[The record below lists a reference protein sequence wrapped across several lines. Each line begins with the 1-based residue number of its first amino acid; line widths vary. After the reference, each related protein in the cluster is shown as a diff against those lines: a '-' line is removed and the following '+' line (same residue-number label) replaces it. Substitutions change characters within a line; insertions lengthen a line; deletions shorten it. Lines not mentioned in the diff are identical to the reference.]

1 MVSERK
7 ATPWALTS
15 VGLLLIVGVAAI
27 PHQAALSSA
36 YVNSETILLQTPG
49 YAQAESTFTAG
60 MESFQAEVEQLQRT
74 FDSAVAAFDQQS
86 PMLSQAAR
94 QERMEELR
102 QMQQQA
108 ETRSQELTQRAQ
120 QRRAELVAPLEDR
133 IQSVI
138 DGLRAERRIGLIFDV
153 AAPGN
158 NIISADPTLD
168 LTALVVQRLNSGG
181 P

>member
-1 MVSERK
+1 MVSKRK
-7 ATPWALTS
+7 ATPWALIS

-27 PHQAALSSA
+27 PHQAAISLA

-49 YAQAESTFTAG
+49 YAQAESTFTTG
-60 MESFQAEVEQLQRT
+60 MEGFQAEVEQLQQT

-86 PMLSQAAR
+86 PMLSQTAR

-120 QRRAELVAPLEDR
+120 QRRAELIAPLEDR

-138 DGLRAERRIGLIFDV
+138 DGLRAERRIALIFDV

>member
-1 MVSERK
+1 
-7 ATPWALTS
+7 
-15 VGLLLIVGVAAI
+15 
-27 PHQAALSSA
+27 
-36 YVNSETILLQTPG
+36 
-49 YAQAESTFTAG
+49 
-60 MESFQAEVEQLQRT
+60 MESFQAEVEQLQQT

-86 PMLSQAAR
+86 PMLSQTAR

-120 QRRAELVAPLEDR
+120 RRRAELVAPLEDR

-138 DGLRAERRIGLIFDV
+138 DGLRAERRIALIFDV